1 MSEKRPLADE
11 IRPLTLDEVVGQK
24 HLLGKGALLRRLIE
38 SGSSANM
45 IFYGPSGTGKTTI
58 ANIIANRTNK
68 TLYRL
73 NATTASLQDVKSIIS
88 DVGTMMA
95 PGGILLYLDE
105 IQYFNKK
112 QQQSLLEFM
121 ENGSITLIASTTEN
135 PYFYVYGALLSR
147 STVFEFK
154 NVSAEEIIPA
164 VERALGI
171 LKERSE
177 LPLSWEDDV
186 PRVIAQ
192 QCGGDVRKAV
202 SACELLYEAA
212 DVTNGELLLKSED
225 ALQVAQRS
233 AMRYDKGGDAMYD
246 CASALM
252 KSLRGSDPDAALHY
266 LARFLEAGDLVTPC
280 RRLLCSASE
289 DVGMAYPQ
297 AIAIVK
303 ACVDSALQ
311 LGMPEARL
319 PLADAVLVLATA
331 PKSNSGVLAI
341 DAALADVRH
350 GKTGVIPRELQN
362 VHADSAGQEREQG
375 YLYPHNFP
383 NHWVPQQY
391 LPDLLKGTVYY
402 HYGDNK
408 VEQAARHYW
417 DAIKGGSDGNSGR

>member
-24 HLLGKGALLRRLIE
+24 HLLGKGAPLRRLIE

-154 NVSAEEIIPA
+154 NVSAEETIPA

-177 LPLSWEDDV
+177 LPLSW
-186 PRVIAQ
+186 RTTCRALS
-192 QCGGDVRKAV
+192 RSSAAV
-202 SACELLYEAA
+202 
-212 DVTNGELLLKSED
+212 
-225 ALQVAQRS
+225 
-233 AMRYDKGGDAMYD
+233 M
-246 CASALM
+246 CA
-252 KSLRGSDPDAALHY
+252 RP
-266 LARFLEAGDLVTPC
+266 
-280 RRLLCSASE
+280 
-289 DVGMAYPQ
+289 
-297 AIAIVK
+297 
-303 ACVDSALQ
+303 
-311 LGMPEARL
+311 
-319 PLADAVLVLATA
+319 
-331 PKSNSGVLAI
+331 
-341 DAALADVRH
+341 
-350 GKTGVIPRELQN
+350 
-362 VHADSAGQEREQG
+362 
-375 YLYPHNFP
+375 
-383 NHWVPQQY
+383 
-391 LPDLLKGTVYY
+391 
-402 HYGDNK
+402 
-408 VEQAARHYW
+408 
-417 DAIKGGSDGNSGR
+417 